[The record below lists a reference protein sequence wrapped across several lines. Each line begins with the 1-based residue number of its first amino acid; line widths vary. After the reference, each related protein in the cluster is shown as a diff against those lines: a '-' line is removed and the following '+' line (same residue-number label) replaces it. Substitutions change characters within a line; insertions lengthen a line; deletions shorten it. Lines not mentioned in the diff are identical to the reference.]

1 MADQS
6 RRRHTNPTD
15 SPDSAERTAQDEDV
29 ERMNS
34 EGAAA
39 TAVDAAPALADE
51 IVELR
56 KERDG
61 LHDRLLR
68 QAAEFDN
75 YRKRIERERKDV
87 SDYAAVEFIKDLLP
101 VVDDFERALRIEAPG
116 AESYRAGLDIIQRAL
131 MDMLRK
137 RGVTRID
144 AVGTQFDPHIHQAVS
159 YEDAPDRRDGEVIEE
174 FARGYKLGDRLLR
187 PAMVKVAKA

>member
-6 RRRHTNPTD
+6 RRSNPAD
-15 SPDSAERTAQDEDV
+15 VPDI
-29 ERMNS
+29 ERMED

-39 TAVDAAPALADE
+39 EATDPAPALADE

-56 KERDG
+56 KERDN

-75 YRKRIERERKDV
+75 YRKRVDRERKDLAQM
-87 SDYAAVEFIKDLLP
+87 AAIDFVQELLP
-101 VVDDFERALRIEAPG
+101 VIDDFERALQTAAPG
-116 AESYRAGLDIIQRAL
+116 AESYRQGLEIIHRAL
-131 MDMLRK
+131 MEMLRK
-137 RGVTRID
+137 RGVTPID
-144 AVGTQFDPHIHQAVS
+144 AVGMTFDPQIHQAVA
-159 YEDAPDRRDGEVIEE
+159 YEEAPDRRDGEVLEQ
-174 FARGYKLGDRLLR
+174 FTRGYRLGDKLVR

>member
-6 RRRHTNPTD
+6 RPKPTD
-15 SPDSAERTAQDEDV
+15 MPDV
-29 ERMNS
+29 ERMED
-34 EGAAA
+34 EGAGSTA
-39 TAVDAAPALADE
+39 TDPAPALADE

-56 KERDG
+56 KERDS

-75 YRKRIERERKDV
+75 YRKRVDRERKDLAQL
-87 SDYAAVEFIKDLLP
+87 AAIDFVQELLP
-101 VVDDFERALRIEAPG
+101 VIDDFERALQTDAPG
-116 AESYRAGLDIIQRAL
+116 AASYRQGLEIIHRTL

-137 RGVTRID
+137 RGVTPID
-144 AVGTQFDPHIHQAVS
+144 AVGTTFDPQVHQAVA
-159 YEDAPDRRDGEVIEE
+159 YEDAPDRQDGEVMEQ
-174 FARGYKLGDRLLR
+174 FTRGYRLGDKLIR

>member
-1 MADQS
+1 MADKSTRSKQ
-6 RRRHTNPTD
+6 TD
-15 SPDSAERTAQDEDV
+15 APDVDRMDDEG
-29 ERMNS
+29 
-34 EGAAA
+34 GAPSS
-39 TAVDAAPALADE
+39 TPDPAPALADE

-75 YRKRIERERKDV
+75 YRKRVDRERKD
-87 SDYAAVEFIKDLLP
+87 SAQFAAIDFVEELLP
-101 VVDDFERALRIEAPG
+101 VIDDFERALQTEAPG
-116 AESYRAGLDIIQRAL
+116 AGSYRQGLEIIHRAL

-137 RGVTRID
+137 RGVTPIE
-144 AVGTQFDPHIHQAVS
+144 AVGTTFDPQVHQAVA
-159 YEDAPDRRDGEVIEE
+159 YEEAPDRRDGEVMEQ
-174 FARGYKLGDRLLR
+174 FTRGYRLGDKLIR

>member
-6 RRRHTNPTD
+6 RRTNPAD
-15 SPDSAERTAQDEDV
+15 AADV
-29 ERMNS
+29 ERMED

-39 TAVDAAPALADE
+39 QTTDAAPALADE

-75 YRKRIERERKDV
+75 YRKRVDRERRDLTQM
-87 SDYAAVEFIKDLLP
+87 AATDLVQELLP
-101 VVDDFERALRIEAPG
+101 VIDDFERALQADAPG
-116 AESYRAGLDIIQRAL
+116 AESYRQGLEIIHRAL
-131 MDMLRK
+131 MDVLRK
-137 RGVTRID
+137 RGVTPVD
-144 AVGTQFDPHIHQAVS
+144 AVGTQFDPQVHQAVA
-159 YEDAPDRRDGEVIEE
+159 YEDAPDRRDGEVIEQ
-174 FARGYKLGDRLLR
+174 FTRGYRLGDKLVR

>member
-6 RRRHTNPTD
+6 RRRRTNPTD
-15 SPDSAERTAQDEDV
+15 TPASDEQMPEDDIA
-29 ERMNS
+29 RMNS

-75 YRKRIERERKDV
+75 YRKRIDRERKDV

-116 AESYRAGLDIIQRAL
+116 AESYRAGLEIIQRAL

-144 AVGTQFDPHIHQAVS
+144 AVGTQFDPHVHQAVS

-174 FARGYKLGDRLLR
+174 FASGYRLGDRLLR

>member
-1 MADQS
+1 MGDQS
-6 RRRHTNPTD
+6 RSKSNPTD
-15 SPDSAERTAQDEDV
+15 VGEEV
-29 ERMNS
+29 ERMAD

-39 TAVDAAPALADE
+39 SSADAAPELADE

-75 YRKRIERERKDV
+75 YRKRIDRERKDTAQ
-87 SDYAAVEFIKDLLP
+87 YAAVEFVQDLLP
-101 VVDDFERALRIEAPG
+101 VIDDFERALQTDAPG
-116 AESYRAGLDIIQRAL
+116 AEPYREGLEIIYRAMLE
-131 MDMLRK
+131 MLRK
-137 RGVTRID
+137 RGVAPIE
-144 AVGTQFDPHIHQAVS
+144 AVGAEFDPQLHQAVS
-159 YEDAPDRRDGEVIEE
+159 YEPAPDRRDGEVIEE
-174 FARGYKLGDRLLR
+174 FRRGYRLGDKLLR